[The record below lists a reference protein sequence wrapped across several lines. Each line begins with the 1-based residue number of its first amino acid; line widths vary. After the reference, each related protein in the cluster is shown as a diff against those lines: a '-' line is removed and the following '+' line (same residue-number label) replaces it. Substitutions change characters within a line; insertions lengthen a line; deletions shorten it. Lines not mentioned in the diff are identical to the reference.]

1 MASFLGRFA
10 RFFAVAV
17 CIYFFGP
24 GIKALL
30 DKYFG
35 LATLAF
41 FILLVGGFVVIK
53 YLL

>member
-1 MASFLGRFA
+1 MLGRFS

-24 GIKALL
+24 SVKTFL

-35 LATLAF
+35 LATLIF
-41 FILLVGGFVVIK
+41 FILLVGGFVLIK
-53 YLL
+53 WLL